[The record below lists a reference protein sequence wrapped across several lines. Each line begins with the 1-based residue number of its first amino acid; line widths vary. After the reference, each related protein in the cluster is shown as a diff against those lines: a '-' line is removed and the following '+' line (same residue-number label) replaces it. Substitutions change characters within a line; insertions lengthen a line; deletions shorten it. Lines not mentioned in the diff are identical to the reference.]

1 MRAQRKGKYTRYVA
15 LHESLN
21 VSQRS
26 LPSRATARLVGKF
39 VGWDQRSAGPP
50 NRINGGPARSAGP
63 AKSDKWWACATAGPT
78 KSDKRWAC
86 APLVPPNRIYGG
98 PALRWSHPTIHG
110 VRSVDESGSSDE
122 SVQRYIDVTPAELH
136 PSRFLNSNHRSTDSP
151 GTCRRSPDRGLPCVA
166 NIHDFSW
173 PLLQD

>member
-1 MRAQRKGKYTRYVA
+1 MRAQRKGKYTRHTV
-15 LHESLN
+15 LHETSN

-63 AKSDKWWACATAGPT
+63 AKSDKW
-78 KSDKRWAC
+78 RAC

-151 GTCRRSPDRGLPCVA
+151 GTRRRSPDRGLPCVA